1 MEPFQSP
8 ASSLGGL
15 FSTTSVLSKSN
26 RIHNMLIPFR
36 VFATTQNHPTC
47 SSSGSALA
55 WKSSGRFTAHM
66 SADSGQIKQ
75 TQNTCLLLPQVSTTI
90 RISNKCHSRQLS
102 MSMLLHKVHQ
112 VSINSY
118 HQRALQATNE
128 HFNCGRNQFKNNL
141 ITAIFS

>member
-1 MEPFQSP
+1 MELFQLP

-26 RIHNMLIPFR
+26 RTHNMLQKFR

-55 WKSSGRFTAHM
+55 WKFSGRFTVHM
-66 SADSGQIKQ
+66 SADSGQTKQ
-75 TQNTCLLLPQVSTTI
+75 TQNTYLLLPQVNTTI
-90 RISNKCHSRQLS
+90 SSSNKCHSRQLF

-112 VSINSY
+112 VPINSY
-118 HQRALQATNE
+118 HQRVLQATNE
-128 HFNCGRNQFKNNL
+128 QKDF
-141 ITAIFS
+141 